1 MGVLQSKQ
9 PTTDTAAT
17 ATAPLP
23 ARLQECC
30 FKKCIHKAKD
40 VDLHV
45 GEMSCVDRCVG
56 KYMAVH
62 DKVGD
67 VFKKMQAE
75 MNGQQAAQQ

>member
-1 MGVLQSKQ
+1 M
-9 PTTDTAAT
+9 
-17 ATAPLP
+17 
-23 ARLQECC
+23 
-30 FKKCIHKAKD
+30 
-40 VDLHV
+40 DLHV